1 MNTYKVFF
9 TKEKKEV
16 SVQEG
21 TTVLEAERIAGL
33 SPDAPCGGAGKC
45 GKCTVKINGSVE
57 KACQIKIMA
66 DLEVETIEQASEHR
80 ILVKGTERAVAF
92 QPELEILDLEI
103 QPCKVGENSSDW
115 KRLCEA
121 VNKKLREKGSKADR
135 VFRPKLEILPVISHL
150 MKEKGGTARAIV
162 SGDEILELK
171 EQDDKPVL
179 MAAFDIGTTT
189 VAGYLLDGR
198 TGEQLATAS
207 ALNVQ
212 TEYGADVIMRANYSL
227 EHGAEELSACI
238 RVLLK
243 KLIRT
248 LCKEAG
254 KEPEDIYQVSVVGNT
269 CMHHLF
275 LGIVPDSLVHAPY
288 NPAISHGLTFP
299 AEKFRLGIHPGGQL
313 IALPVIA
320 GFVGADTVAC
330 LLAVNLEEEKK
341 MTLMIDI
348 GTNGEIVLGNSKRRI
363 ACSTAAGPAFEG
375 AKIACGMR
383 GAEGAIEHAH
393 LEEGRLVCKVIG
405 DGKPTG
411 ICGSGLIDIIAGL
424 LEAGVIDETGRLMEG
439 PRVVQIDD
447 NTKTAYL
454 LAGPSESGNGKP
466 VYLSQKDIREVQLA
480 KGAIAAGI
488 ALLAEQMEITLE
500 QIEQVYIAGAFGNY
514 MDPAGACRIGMLPGI
529 LKDRIIPVGNAA
541 GEGAKLALLNNEE
554 LERAERLARHT
565 EFLELAALPE
575 FQDEFVDQLEF
586 PEE

>member
-57 KACQIKIMA
+57 KACQIKITA

-92 QPELEILDLEI
+92 QPELEILDIEI

-248 LCKEAG
+248 LCKEAE

-383 GAEGAIEHAH
+383 GAEGAIEHAY

-405 DGKPTG
+405 GGK
-411 ICGSGLIDIIAGL
+411 
-424 LEAGVIDETGRLMEG
+424 

>member
-57 KACQIKIMA
+57 KACQIKITA

-92 QPELEILDLEI
+92 QPELEILDIEI

-162 SGDEILELK
+162 SGDEMLELK

-288 NPAISHGLTFP
+288 NPAISQGLTLN
-299 AEKFRLGIHPGGQL
+299 AEQYGLHIHRKGQL
-313 IALPVIA
+313 LMLPDIA
-320 GFVGADTVAC
+320 GYVGADTC
-330 LLAVNLEEEKK
+330 GCILALRQDQQNEIS
-341 MTLMIDI
+341 LMVDI
-348 GTNGEIVLGNSKRRI
+348 GTNGEMVLGNKTRL
-363 ACSTAAGPAFEG
+363 ACCSTAAGPAFEG
-375 AKIACGMR
+375 AKIECGMR
-383 GAEGAIEHAH
+383 GGAGAVDH
-393 LEEGRLVCKVIG
+393 VVYK
-405 DGKPTG
+405 DGKWEYTTIGNKAPAG
-411 ICGSGLIDIIAGL
+411 LCGSGLIDLVAQLYLAGFIDESGH
-424 LEAGVIDETGRLMEG
+424 LESGQEKAGVFVLVPPE
-439 PRVVQIDD
+439 
-447 NTKTAYL
+447 K
-454 LAGPSESGNGKP
+454 SGNDRG
-466 VYLSQKDIREVQLA
+466 VYLTQKDIGEVQLA
-480 KGAIAAGI
+480 KAAIAAGI
-488 ALLAEQMEITLE
+488 FLLMKRLEITE
-500 QIEQVYIAGAFGNY
+500 KDIKRVYLAGAFGNY
-514 MDPAGACRIGMLPGI
+514 MNPESAAAIGMFPAELLP
-529 LKDRIIPVGNAA
+529 RIQPVGNAA
-541 GEGAKLALLNNEE
+541 GEGARIALLNEE
-554 LERAERLARHT
+554 ERKEMDRT
-565 EFLELAALPE
+565 VKNMDFVELAASPE
-575 FQDEFVDQLEF
+575 FQDCFVDGLCF
-586 PEE
+586 P